1 MFIIWGFFFWME
13 HHFFLWN
20 AILRDWFGFWH
31 LVMVHGFGSW
41 LVGSPLCIVGY
52 EDCVCISANIWP
64 YVEPHSEILQL
75 VKLSPFSA
83 SEFGNFI
90 LLLWKKGCLSAKVCL
105 NCRWTSM
112 NVFVFVFLLRHWCA
126 VLSLSVL
133 LQTDLSCD
141 YPWCD
146 FVTKSEAKLYSHVKF
161 GKLWWG

>member
-1 MFIIWGFFFWME
+1 
-13 HHFFLWN
+13 
-20 AILRDWFGFWH
+20 
-31 LVMVHGFGSW
+31 MVHGFGSW

-112 NVFVFVFLLRHWCA
+112 NVFVFVFFFASLVRRFITLGSLANRSILRLPM
-126 VLSLSVL
+126 V
-133 LQTDLSCD
+133 
-141 YPWCD
+141 
-146 FVTKSEAKLYSHVKF
+146 
-161 GKLWWG
+161 